1 MHEHPFRLAMRI
13 RQEKINQEE
22 DRIMKNEDKR
32 IAQEQAAKNFGQ
44 IQDIKRSGLYKTTT
58 QHLKDIRKR
67 ELMQKRL
74 HNTVNH
80 MNSNQLDDFVKK
92 TS

>member
-1 MHEHPFRLAMRI
+1 MSRI
-13 RQEKINQEE
+13 VKVIGLQFAFIWMANGT
-22 DRIMKNEDKR
+22 

>member
-1 MHEHPFRLAMRI
+1 MHPFWQSMKI
-13 RQEKINQEE
+13 RQEKINAEE
-22 DRIMKNEDKR
+22 DRIMKNDDLVR
-32 IAQEQAAKNFGQ
+32 QRTSTKNFGQ
-44 IQDIKRSGLYKTTT
+44 IQDITSSDFFRDTQ
-58 QHLKDIRKR
+58 QHLRDMRKR

-74 HNTVNH
+74 HDTVNH

>member
-22 DRIMKNEDKR
+22 DRIMKNDDER
-32 IAQEQAAKNFGQ
+32 VRQSPAAKNFGP
-44 IQDIKRSGLYKTTT
+44 IQDIKRSDLYKTTT

-74 HNTVNH
+74 HSTVNN

>member
-1 MHEHPFRLAMRI
+1 MHPFWQSMKI
-13 RQEKINQEE
+13 RQEKINAEE
-22 DRIMKNEDKR
+22 DRIMKNDDER
-32 IAQEQAAKNFGQ
+32 QRQSQAAKNFGQ
-44 IQDIKRSGLYKTTT
+44 IQDIKRSDLYKTTT

-74 HNTVNH
+74 HSTVNN
-80 MNSNQLDDFVKK
+80 MNSAQLDNFVKK

>member
-1 MHEHPFRLAMRI
+1 MHPFWQSMKI
-13 RQEKINQEE
+13 RQEKINAEE
-22 DRIMKNEDKR
+22 DRIMKNDDNR
-32 IAQEQAAKNFGQ
+32 RTSTSTPKNFGQ
-44 IQDIKRSGLYKTTT
+44 IQDIKSSDFYKTTT

>member
-1 MHEHPFRLAMRI
+1 MQEHPFRLAMRI
-13 RQEKINQEE
+13 RQEKLNQEE
-22 DRIMKNEDKR
+22 DRIMKNDDLVR
-32 IAQEQAAKNFGQ
+32 QRPPTKNFSQ
-44 IQDIKRSGLYKTTT
+44 IQDITKSDFFKDTQ
-58 QHLKDIRKR
+58 QHLRDMRKR

>member
-1 MHEHPFRLAMRI
+1 MHPFWQSMKI
-13 RQEKINQEE
+13 RQEKINAEE
-22 DRIMKNEDKR
+22 DRIMKNDNER
-32 IAQEQAAKNFGQ
+32 QRQSLAAKNFGQ
-44 IQDIKRSGLYKTTT
+44 IQDIKRSDLYKTTT

>member
-22 DRIMKNEDKR
+22 DRIMKNDDER
-32 IAQEQAAKNFGQ
+32 VRQSQAAKNFGQ
-44 IQDIKRSGLYKTTT
+44 IQDIKRSDLYKTTT
-58 QHLKDIRKR
+58 QHLQDIRKR

-74 HNTVNH
+74 HNTVNN